1 MLEYDPNSNVGLAR
15 TLGGPVV
22 QVMCLAYWFSYWT
35 AVCSSYIY
43 ILKAAQKEHKT
54 HCVFSVFCKLSSLY
68 SEDHWLAPVV
78 FPARAS
84 HVKKCLMFDLYF
96 LTTEDI

>member
-15 TLGGPVV
+15 TLGGPAV
-22 QVMCLAYWFSYWT
+22 QVMCLADWFSYWT
-35 AVCSSYIY
+35 AVSSSYIY

-78 FPARAS
+78 FSP
-84 HVKKCLMFDLYF
+84 
-96 LTTEDI
+96 